1 MVNYEGRHCKIQHK
15 RSSHKKI
22 TLRTVLL
29 GLPYYATIGSL
40 VLVIASSSRC
50 MIHSYATPTETTY
63 DESTAVSVVEE
74 SAAPIETLEYK
85 FPAISIVDEPVLEEQ
100 VSESVMNDTE
110 EVIETEP
117 EVVEDTNAVQYVY
130 NLSDNDKAILVRI
143 AKAEAG
149 NQGIDGEALVMQVIL
164 NRAFG
169 DNEFPDTIEGVVFQ
183 KHQFSPIDDGAYYN
197 VDITDELYTALDR
210 VLQGTY
216 KDWASGALY
225 FTSQTES
232 NTWHS
237 RNLKYL
243 FKYKDHKFYK

>member
-1 MVNYEGRHCKIQHK
+1 MVSYEGRHCNTQHK
-15 RSSHKKI
+15 RRSSKKV
-22 TLRTVLL
+22 TLHTVLL
-29 GLPYYATIGSL
+29 GLPYYATMLSL
-40 VLVIASSSRC
+40 VLIIASSSRC
-50 MIHSYATPTETTY
+50 MLHSYATPTETTY
-63 DESTAVSVVEE
+63 DESVVVEVVDE
-74 SAAPIETLEYK
+74 PAAPIETLAYE
-85 FPAISIVDEPVLEEQ
+85 FPAISITDKPVLKAQAVNETDAVEE
-100 VSESVMNDTE
+100 STE
-110 EVIETEP
+110 EV
-117 EVVEDTNAVQYVY
+117 VEETNAVQYVY
-130 NLSDNDKAILVRI
+130 DLSDNDKAILLRI

-169 DNEFPDTIEGVVFQ
+169 DNEFPDTVEGVVFQ
-183 KHQFSPIDDGAYYN
+183 KHQFSPIDDGAYYK
-197 VDITDELYTALDR
+197 VEITDELYTALDK

-243 FKYKDHKFYK
+243 FKYKDHKFYR